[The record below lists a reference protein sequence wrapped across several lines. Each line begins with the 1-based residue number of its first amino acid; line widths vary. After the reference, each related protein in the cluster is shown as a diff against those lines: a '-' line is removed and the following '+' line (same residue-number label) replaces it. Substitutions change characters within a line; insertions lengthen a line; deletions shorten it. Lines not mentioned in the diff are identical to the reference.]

1 MRWLLEDSSAMK
13 TAKEIKPAI
22 AQLTLKEQISLRN
35 WLNRQIVTG
44 QKRQREIDEL
54 LDEVLRGPRSSIS
67 LSKILDE
74 SRR

>member
-1 MRWLLEDSSAMK
+1 
-13 TAKEIKPAI
+13 
-22 AQLTLKEQISLRN
+22 LKEQISLRN